1 MLENE
6 ALKAEVEEAHA
17 LVQEK
22 EANMQRIYQKLQ
34 EKKPQAD
41 SHMID
46 ESQAPANQNRQVE
59 FEMLLNSLEKKTTE
73 ILELKTTLQDKERK
87 ISALN

>member
-1 MLENE
+1 
-6 ALKAEVEEAHA
+6 
-17 LVQEK
+17 
-22 EANMQRIYQKLQ
+22 
-34 EKKPQAD
+34 
-41 SHMID
+41 MID

-87 ISALN
+87 IQALN